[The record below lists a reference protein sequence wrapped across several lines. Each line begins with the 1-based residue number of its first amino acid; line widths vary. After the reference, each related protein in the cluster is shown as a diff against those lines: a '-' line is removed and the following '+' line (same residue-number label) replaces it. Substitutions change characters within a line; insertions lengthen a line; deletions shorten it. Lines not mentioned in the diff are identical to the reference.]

1 MEGIVMAERYQ
12 NYVNGAWTDA
22 SSGDVS
28 TSTNPANNSDLIGE
42 FQASTKSDVDV
53 AITAAHDVK
62 ESWRRTSSLARGGYL
77 MKAASYLEANLE
89 EYAQAVTRESGKAI
103 LEARGEVGRAIALLQ
118 YYGVE
123 GSNPVGSVVP
133 SVNPNILL
141 YTNRMPLGVVN
152 LITPWNFPI
161 AIPIWKMAPALV
173 YGNTIVLKPASATPH
188 VATLIARMWE
198 AVDLPAGV
206 FNLVTG
212 SGGAVGDELVT
223 NSKVSAI
230 SFTGSTRIG
239 MNIASLAAQRGKRYQ
254 LEMGGKNP
262 VIVLPDAD
270 LEQAA
275 EITVSGAM
283 KYSGQKCTATSRAI
297 VVGNIME
304 EFTNLVVEKTNALKI
319 GPGSDPDSIIVPVI
333 DQASKDN
340 ITSMIAR
347 GVADGGSVLAGGGV
361 PNGSAFDNGTFVQPT
376 VINNVVAD
384 AYVACE
390 EIFGPVLSILPAGN
404 AEDALNIANSVEY
417 GLSAGIFTRD
427 LNSVL
432 DFADRIESG
441 VVKINGETAG
451 LEPQVPFGGMKASSS
466 GDREQGKAAIEF
478 FTQTKT
484 IYVDRSAT

>member
-1 MEGIVMAERYQ
+1 MAERYQ
-12 NYVNGAWTDA
+12 NYVNGSWIDA
-22 SSGDVS
+22 TSGEVS
-28 TSTNPANNSDLIGE
+28 ASTNPADLSDVVGE
-42 FQASTKSDVDV
+42 FQRSNSSDVDA
-53 AITAAHDVK
+53 AITAAHSVK

-77 MKAASYLEANLE
+77 LKAASYLEANLE

-103 LEARGEVGRAIALLQ
+103 LEARGEVGRAVALLQ
-118 YYGVE
+118 YFGVE

-133 SVNPNILL
+133 SVNPAILL
-141 YTNRMPLGVVN
+141 YTNRMPLGVVS
-152 LITPWNFPI
+152 LITPWNFPL

-198 AVDLPAGV
+198 AVDLPDGV

-212 SGGAVGDELVT
+212 SGAAVGDELVT
-223 NSKVSAI
+223 NSKVAAI

-239 MNIASLAAQRGKRYQ
+239 MNIASQAAQRGKRYQ

-297 VVGNIME
+297 VVGNVME

-319 GPGSDPDSIIVPVI
+319 GPGADADSVIVPVI

-347 GVADGGSVLAGGGV
+347 GVSDGGSVLAGGGI
-361 PNGSAFDNGTFVQPT
+361 PSGSLYDSGTFVEPT
-376 VINNVVAD
+376 VINNVAAD

-390 EIFGPVLSILPAGN
+390 EIFGPVLSILPAGD

>member
-1 MEGIVMAERYQ
+1 MSERYQ
-12 NYVNGAWTDA
+12 NYINGSWTDG

-28 TSTNPANNSDLIGE
+28 TSTNPADLSDVVGE
-42 FQASTKSDVDV
+42 FQASTVTDADA
-53 AITAAHDVK
+53 AITAAHNVK
-62 ESWRRTSSLARGGYL
+62 ESWRRTSGLARGGYL
-77 MKAASYLEANLE
+77 LKAASYLEANLE
-89 EYAQAVTRESGKAI
+89 EYAQSITREAGKSI
-103 LEARGEVGRAIALLQ
+103 VESRGEVGRAVALLQ

-133 SVNPNILL
+133 SVNPDILL
-141 YTNRMPLGVVN
+141 YTNRMPLGVVS
-152 LITPWNFPI
+152 LITPWNFPL
-161 AIPIWKMAPALV
+161 AIPIWKMAPALA
-173 YGNTIVLKPASATPH
+173 YGNTIVLKPASAAPY
-188 VATLIARMWE
+188 VSTLIAKMWE
-198 AVDLPAGV
+198 AVDLPDGV

-212 SGGAVGDELVT
+212 SGGSVGNELIT
-223 NSKVSAI
+223 NAKVAAI

-239 MNIASLAAQRGKRYQ
+239 MNIAAESAKRHKRYQ

-297 VVGNIME
+297 VVGNVME
-304 EFTNLVVEKTNALKI
+304 DFTNLVVEKTNALKI
-319 GPGSDPDSIIVPVI
+319 GPGADPESIIVPVI
-333 DQASKDN
+333 DHASKEN
-340 ITSMIAR
+340 ITSMIER
-347 GVADGGSVLAGGGV
+347 GVADGGTVLAGGGA
-361 PNGSAFDNGTFVQPT
+361 PSGDLYDKGTFVEPT
-376 VINNVVAD
+376 VINNLASD

-390 EIFGPVLSILPAGN
+390 EIFGPVLSILPA
-404 AEDALNIANSVEY
+404 ADADDALEIANSVEY
-417 GLSAGIFTRD
+417 GLSAGIFTKD

-432 DFADRIESG
+432 DFADRIEAG

>member
-1 MEGIVMAERYQ
+1 MTERYH
-12 NYVNGAWTDA
+12 NYVNGTWVDA
-22 SSGDVS
+22 TSGEVS
-28 TSTNPANNSDLIGE
+28 TSTNPADLSDIVGE
-42 FQASTKSDVDV
+42 FQLSTSADVDV
-53 AITAAHDVK
+53 AITAAHSVK

-77 MKAASYLEANLE
+77 LKAASYLEANLE
-89 EYAQAVTRESGKAI
+89 EYAQAITRESGKAI
-103 LEARGEVGRAIALLQ
+103 LESRGEVGRAVALLQ
-118 YYGVE
+118 YFGVE

-141 YTNRMPLGVVN
+141 YTNRMPLGVVC
-152 LITPWNFPI
+152 LITPWNFPL

-198 AVDLPAGV
+198 AVDLPDGV

-212 SGGAVGDELVT
+212 SGAAVGDELVT
-223 NSKVSAI
+223 NSKVAAI

-239 MNIASLAAQRGKRYQ
+239 MNIASQAAQRGKRYQ

-319 GPGSDPDSIIVPVI
+319 GPGSDASAIIVPVI

-340 ITSMIAR
+340 ITTMIAR

-361 PNGSAFDNGTFVQPT
+361 PNGSLFDKGTFVEPT
-376 VINNVVAD
+376 VINNVAAN

-390 EIFGPVLSILPAGN
+390 EIFGPVLSILPASD